1 MSETIFRIKVD
12 DFLARRVK
20 DIIRR
25 GRFRDEDAFFRG
37 AIEEMVRKHELR
49 DLDEKMDKSS
59 REMAAKHPVSIQ
71 DAVLAA
77 RAEEDAEL

>member
-25 GRFRDEDAFFRG
+25 GQFRDEDAFFRG

-49 DLDEKMDKSS
+49 DLNEKMDKFS
-59 REMAAKHPVSIQ
+59 REMAAKHPMSIQ
-71 DAVLAA
+71 NAVLAA
-77 RAEEDAEL
+77 RAEEDDEL